1 VTCIVSQPPSSFIL
15 ARRFWYV
22 AQQIFVQ
29 GPKLFLWNRA
39 GRPPKIH
46 IMFPI
51 CVASASMFTAA
62 GFSCLPKDHCSL
74 SENRVTPN
82 SDYHHFP
89 YWSGNLE
96 VYTIFNIP
104 DIPIWGFPWM
114 GNPPKWLV
122 YKCLWMFVIFYNGK
136 SQSKY
141 GWFRGTSI
149 SGNLHVETAWGP
161 GKAKPA
167 AKDQLQIL
175 VRKLTGKS
183 NMAGKSFF
191 KTCEEWWFQLIS
203 CVLPTNNCDF
213 MVISWLLDGKSP
225 D

>member
-1 VTCIVSQPPSSFIL
+1 MRNSWNQWLALGQSSVVTFTMFHSLHSFFGTEQDGLQKYISCSPFKCSL
-15 ARRFWYV
+15 RITV
-22 AQQIFVQ
+22 
-29 GPKLFLWNRA
+29 
-39 GRPPKIH
+39 
-46 IMFPI
+46 
-51 CVASASMFTAA
+51 FTVFT
-62 GFSCLPKDHCSL
+62 GFSCLPKDHYSL

-82 SDYHHFP
+82 SEYHHFP

-104 DIPIWGFPWM
+104 DIPIGFPWM
-114 GNPPKWLV
+114 GNRSKWLV

-136 SQSKY
+136 SQSKH

-191 KTCEEWWFQLIS
+191 KTCEEWWFHVFYLRKI
-203 CVLPTNNCDF
+203 
-213 MVISWLLDGKSP
+213 VISWVLNGKSP

>member
-1 VTCIVSQPPSSFIL
+1 MENPNLNMDDLGVPPF
-15 ARRFWYV
+15 
-22 AQQIFVQ
+22 QE
-29 GPKLFLWNRA
+29 
-39 GRPPKIH
+39 
-46 IMFPI
+46 
-51 CVASASMFTAA
+51 T
-62 GFSCLPKDHCSL
+62 
-74 SENRVTPN
+74 
-82 SDYHHFP
+82 
-89 YWSGNLE
+89 
-96 VYTIFNIP
+96 
-104 DIPIWGFPWM
+104 
-114 GNPPKWLV
+114 
-122 YKCLWMFVIFYNGK
+122 
-136 SQSKY
+136 
-141 GWFRGTSI
+141 
-149 SGNLHVETAWGP
+149 LHVETAWGP